1 MRVKIGILLSIVIL
15 QTGQAKSQ
23 EFQAN
28 VTVLSNR
35 ISTTV
40 DKQIFTTLQ
49 SALYNFINGRKWSN
63 VAFNQNEKIQCNF
76 LAVGDFD

>member
-1 MRVKIGILLSIVIL
+1 MRAKILILFSIIIL
-15 QTGQAKSQ
+15 HIQKARCQ

-35 ISTTV
+35 ISTSV

-49 SALYNFINGRKWSN
+49 TAL
-63 VAFNQNEKIQCNF
+63 
-76 LAVGDFD
+76 